1 MSART
6 HSGLSHEEIGK
17 ILGCSRQNVQLI
29 ERRALNKLRMAM
41 GSAYR
46 GKWLPYDSEGVA
58 EPATDFRDYEA
69 LSKKMRRS
77 GGRFDRG
84 KQEE

>member
-29 ERRALNKLRMAM
+29 ERRALNKLRAVL
-41 GSAYR
+41 GSSYR
-46 GKWLPYDSEGVA
+46 GKWLPYDTEGVPDCQPESVRARRQMA
-58 EPATDFRDYEA
+58 EFR
-69 LSKKMRRS
+69 SK
-77 GGRFDRG
+77 
-84 KQEE
+84 